1 MGITCNYMTI
11 TTVNITQEYLE
22 KLGLIANQDKRSK
35 TKSIEIMIDQA
46 LKTRKLEK

>member
-1 MGITCNYMTI
+1 MTI

-35 TKSIEIMIDQA
+35 TKSIEIIHNGI
-46 LKTRKLEK
+46 LTHCKFVK